1 MLSSK
6 ILRALVD
13 NAWDDPRAI
22 TLRQQLRVFETQA
35 HEVIAGGTYS
45 STSANGRH
53 VALTGSGPGQATQLE
68 LAEAWRYL
76 VDTYDRSA
84 NDLSIQYSDG
94 IDPDSEQLI
103 KNQMMANLREVLG
116 HTSNFIYLSK

>member
-6 ILRALVD
+6 ILRGLLD
-13 NAWDDPRAI
+13 DAWDNPSAL
-22 TLRQQLRVFETQA
+22 TLRKQLRNFESGVQQI
-35 HEVIAGGTYS
+35 IAGGTYS

-68 LAEAWRYL
+68 LAESWRYL

-84 NDLSIQYSDG
+84 SELGISYSDQ
-94 IDPDSEQLI
+94 IDLASETLI
-103 KNQMMANLREVLG
+103 YNQMMANLREVLG
-116 HTSNFIYLSK
+116 YTTNFMYLSK